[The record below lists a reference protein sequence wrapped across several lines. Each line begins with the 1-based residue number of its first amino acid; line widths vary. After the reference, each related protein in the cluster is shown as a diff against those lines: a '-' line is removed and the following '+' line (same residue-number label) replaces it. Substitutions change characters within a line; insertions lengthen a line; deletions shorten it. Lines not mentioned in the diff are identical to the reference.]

1 MIEAAVTRQSQDL
14 SEAYL
19 GKDALKC
26 FVIASW
32 TSKIL
37 TALYSTA
44 CGSWVSLEFPEIE
57 IAGRAWEMGLF
68 SMPTT
73 MHRCQSIGPRM
84 VGKSWCRLRSAS
96 LDY

>member
-32 TSKIL
+32 TFEIL